1 MLSLCMMNNAIFTF
15 PSSPSLQNALYVTAF
30 KITTSKNDENES
42 LSLSFNVFSNYCQI
56 TNTYSITYKRAP
68 CLDDLFSLLYLIKH
82 FNPELYNK
90 KSLILESIYKPYLYR
105 PLFISSFDKK
115 TDDEMLKGGVYT
127 IDEIHFKDK
136 DSYVTGGWVFAI
148 YHKKDYTYK
157 NVISN
162 SWDECVTALCVI
174 GGFEEGEEARIIAGY
189 KSGNVK
195 IWKAMSFHI
204 VQFVDCVFKEFNEV
218 KKILK
223 IDNIR
228 YAIYDN
234 TKIVI
239 WEKWKEEK
247 MEFDIKKESN
257 DEDNEIVTCCN
268 YNNEY
273 GKSDFVSAD
282 KKGNLFFIK
291 WEVNKTYN
299 VNKMNTD
306 TNGQIS
312 SLKYFKER
320 KILFAG
326 NNKLVQ
332 VWNMTNENKIYLE
345 SVHFLNDEINY
356 LEYHIYNNV
365 VYLFCG
371 GKKNIHLIHFSMKA

>member
-1 MLSLCMMNNAIFTF
+1 MLSLCKMNNAIFTF
-15 PSSPSLQNALYVTAF
+15 PPSPPLQNVLYVTAF
-30 KITTSKNDENES
+30 STTTTKNNENES
-42 LSLSFNVFSNYCQI
+42 LTLSFNVFSCYCQK
-56 TNTYSITYKRAP
+56 TNTYSINYKRAP
-68 CLDDLFSLLYLIKH
+68 CLDDLFSLLYLTKH
-82 FNPELYNK
+82 TNTELYNK
-90 KSLILESIYKPYLYR
+90 KTLILDAIYKPYLHR
-105 PLFISSFDKK
+105 PFFISSFDKV
-115 TDDEMLKGGVYT
+115 TDDNMLKGGVYT
-127 IDEIHFKDK
+127 IDEIKFKEK
-136 DSYVTGGWVFAI
+136 DSYVTGGWIFAI
-148 YHKKDYTYK
+148 YDKKDYTYK

-162 SWDECVTALCVI
+162 SWDECITALCVI
-174 GGFEEGEEARIIAGY
+174 SGFEEGEEARIITGY

-195 IWKAMSFHI
+195 IWKVLSFHI

-223 IDNIR
+223 IDDSR

-247 MEFDIKKESN
+247 MRFEIKKESN
-257 DEDNEIVTCCN
+257 DPENNIVTCCN
-268 YNNEY
+268 YNNDY
-273 GKSDFVSAD
+273 CKSNFVIAD

-291 WEVNKTYN
+291 WEQNDVNIL
-299 VNKMNTD
+299 NTD

-332 VWNMTNENKIYLE
+332 VWNMIDENKIYLE

-356 LEYHIYNNV
+356 LEYYIYNNV

-371 GKKNIHLIHFSMKA
+371 GKKNLHLIHFSLKA